1 MGVGL
6 VLKLL
11 VLAIETVHFS
21 PEGTVHEV
29 EVWLMHHDI
38 PEWPNYS
45 EMDKKNITKINVLHV
60 HSQWNGKFVFRTKG
74 TNDIDV
80 SVSSC

>member
-1 MGVGL
+1 MSVHLHEYMIYACKSISQLFQLQAEHLYKHDNYHSNSTYFYVSCSTNIVDVGVGL

-29 EVWLMHHDI
+29 EV
-38 PEWPNYS
+38 
-45 EMDKKNITKINVLHV
+45 
-60 HSQWNGKFVFRTKG
+60 
-74 TNDIDV
+74 
-80 SVSSC
+80 